1 MEKRYQKIKKIVEKE
16 SNWTDAAH
24 DINHTI
30 RVYDLCLK
38 LAKDM
43 GRVDLEVLELS
54 ALLHDIG
61 GAKELQDK
69 SGKTCHAK
77 VSVKMS
83 QKILKKFGYSQDKI
97 NKIVHCILSHR
108 YRTGVRP
115 ETKEAKILFD
125 ADKLESIGAIGV
137 ARNFIWVG
145 NNNAKMFAETNLK
158 EYIKENL
165 YGGKI
170 NGRVKD
176 ETKHNPFFEFELK
189 SKRIPKKLYTQT
201 AKKIAKE
208 RVRYMKSFFNR
219 LKKEIKG
226 KM

>member
-1 MEKRYQKIKKIVEKE
+1 MEEKYQKIKKIVEKE
-16 SNWTDAAH
+16 SEWTDAGH

-30 RVYDLCLK
+30 RVYDLCLR

-43 GRVDLEVLELS
+43 GSVDFEVLKLS

-77 VSVKMS
+77 ESAKMA
-83 QKILKKFGYSQDKI
+83 QKILKKFGYSQNKI
-97 NKIVHCILSHR
+97 NKIIHCILSHR
-108 YRTGVRP
+108 YKTGIKP
-115 ETKEAKILFD
+115 ETKEAKILSD
-125 ADKLESIGAIGV
+125 ADKLESIGALGV

-145 NNNAKMFAETNLK
+145 TNNAKMYAETDLK

-170 NGRVKD
+170 NGRIKD
-176 ETKHNPFFEFELK
+176 KTNHNPFFEFELK
-189 SKRIPKKLYTQT
+189 SKRIPKKLHTQT
-201 AKKIAKE
+201 AKEIAKE
-208 RVRYMKSFFNR
+208 RVLYMKSFFDR
-219 LKKEIKG
+219 LKEEIKG